1 MTAVRN
7 HWISQCY
14 LRSFSVKKRRGWQLA
29 VYDAVERKTFPAG
42 THNVALQR
50 GFNLVDVEGLQADA
64 FETTLANFESE
75 AAPAIQRI
83 IAARSLGNVDDRA
96 TLLNL
101 IALFALRNPR
111 QREIF
116 RDFQERV
123 AKTIMSLALSTRERW
138 EGQVRQARAAGYIK
152 EGLDASYDTMKDFFE
167 RGEYKVEVATERHI
181 QLELSTFDKLLPP
194 MFGRKWLLLRAS
206 KTSGG
211 FITSDHPVCL
221 IWSQPGPRGPI
232 GFGLKD
238 TEVIFPLS
246 PNLAVIG
253 SFEEEDAALDAPDD
267 TVAAINGIV
276 IGFAERQVYA
286 RDGNFKY
293 KLRADDVPRKASK
306 LMSDPAF
313 LRRHSRR
320 AA

>member
-29 VYDAVERKTFPAG
+29 VYDVVERKTFPAG

-111 QREIF
+111 
-116 RDFQERV
+116 
-123 AKTIMSLALSTRERW
+123 LALSTRERW
-138 EGQVRQARAAGYIK
+138 EGQVRQARAAGYIE

-167 RGEYKVEVATERHI
+167 R
-181 QLELSTFDKLLPP
+181 
-194 MFGRKWLLLRAS
+194 
-206 KTSGG
+206 
-211 FITSDHPVCL
+211 
-221 IWSQPGPRGPI
+221 
-232 GFGLKD
+232 
-238 TEVIFPLS
+238 
-246 PNLAVIG
+246 
-253 SFEEEDAALDAPDD
+253 
-267 TVAAINGIV
+267 
-276 IGFAERQVYA
+276 
-286 RDGNFKY
+286 
-293 KLRADDVPRKASK
+293 
-306 LMSDPAF
+306 
-313 LRRHSRR
+313 
-320 AA
+320 